1 MTESPLGLSLLS
13 AMITPAVLISACGT
27 LIFST
32 STRLARV
39 VDRVRNLSAQIERLF
54 GGDAVPFAEER
65 RREVEAQ
72 LAVYARRARLVQG
85 SLTSFYV
92 ALGLFV
98 AATIAIGFTVFARG
112 LAWLP
117 AVLGIVG
124 TLVLF
129 LGCVLLINET
139 RLAVQS
145 LRSET
150 AFTLRLSQLHQ
161 LQQEAPERAAALAS
175 LEQMAEQVERSFP
188 KGRGRQ
194 AGDQG

>member
-1 MTESPLGLSLLS
+1 MDLPQIGLSLLS

-39 VDRVRNLSAQIERLF
+39 VDRVRNLSGQIERLF
-54 GGDAVPFAEER
+54 GGDAPPFAEER
-65 RREVEAQ
+65 RREVELQ
-72 LAVYARRARLVQG
+72 LAIYARRARLVQG

-98 AATIAIGFTVFARG
+98 ATTIAVGFTPFA
-112 LAWLP
+112 P
-117 AVLGIVG
+117 AIGWVPAALGIIG

-145 LRSET
+145 LKAET

-161 LQQEAPERAAALAS
+161 MQHDAPERAAALAS
-175 LEQMAEQVERSFP
+175 LEQMSEEVQRGFP
-188 KGRGRQ
+188 ARRG
-194 AGDQG
+194 

>member
-1 MTESPLGLSLLS
+1 MDLPQIGLSLLS

-39 VDRVRNLSAQIERLF
+39 VDRVRNLSIQIEHLF
-54 GGDAVPFAEER
+54 RSDALPFAEER
-65 RREVEAQ
+65 RREVEMQ
-72 LAVYARRARLVQG
+72 LAMYARRARLVQG

-98 AATIAIGFTVFARG
+98 AVTIAIGFTPFA
-112 LAWLP
+112 P
-117 AVLGIVG
+117 AIGWVPAALGMVG

-145 LRSET
+145 LKAET
-150 AFTLRLSQLHQ
+150 TFTLRLIQLHQ
-161 LQQEAPERAAALAS
+161 LQRDAPGRSAALAS
-175 LEQMAEQVERSFP
+175 LEQMSEEVRRGFP
-188 KGRGRQ
+188 TRR
-194 AGDQG
+194 D

>member
-1 MTESPLGLSLLS
+1 MDLPQIGLSLLS

-54 GGDAVPFAEER
+54 GGDAPPFAEER
-65 RREVEAQ
+65 RREVELQ
-72 LAVYARRARLVQG
+72 LAIYARRARLVQG

-98 AATIAIGFTVFARG
+98 ATTIAVGFTPFA
-112 LAWLP
+112 P
-117 AVLGIVG
+117 AIGWVPAALGIIG

-145 LRSET
+145 LKAET

-161 LQQEAPERAAALAS
+161 MQHDAPERAAALAS
-175 LEQMAEQVERSFP
+175 LEQMSEEVQRGFP
-188 KGRGRQ
+188 ARRG
-194 AGDQG
+194 

>member
-1 MTESPLGLSLLS
+1 MDLPQIGLSLLS

-39 VDRVRNLSAQIERLF
+39 VDRVRNLSGQIERLF
-54 GGDAVPFAEER
+54 GDDAPPFAEER
-65 RREVEAQ
+65 RREVEVQ
-72 LAVYARRARLVQG
+72 LAIYARRARLVQG

-98 AATIAIGFTVFARG
+98 ATTIAVGFTPFA
-112 LAWLP
+112 P
-117 AVLGIVG
+117 AIGWVPAALGIIG

-145 LRSET
+145 LKAET
-150 AFTLRLSQLHQ
+150 AFTLRLSRLHQ
-161 LQQEAPERAAALAS
+161 MQHDAPERAAALAS
-175 LEQMAEQVERSFP
+175 LEQMSEEVQRGFP
-188 KGRGRQ
+188 VRRG
-194 AGDQG
+194 

>member
-1 MTESPLGLSLLS
+1 MIGAMDLPQIGLSLLS

-39 VDRVRNLSAQIERLF
+39 VDRVRQLTLQIERLF
-54 GGDAVPFAEER
+54 TDRDVRYGEER

-72 LAVYARRARLVQG
+72 LGFYARRARLVQG

-98 AATIAIGFTVFARG
+98 ATTIAIGLTPFAPS

-117 AVLGIVG
+117 SVIGIVG

-129 LGCVLLINET
+129 GGCMLLINET
-139 RLAVQS
+139 RLALQA
-145 LRSET
+145 LTSET
-150 AFTLRLSQLHQ
+150 AFALRLSGLYQADRN
-161 LQQEAPERAAALAS
+161 APDKAEALAQ
-175 LEQMAEQVERSFP
+175 LEHMSEQVRSGFP
-188 KGRGRQ
+188 KGR
-194 AGDQG
+194 

>member
-1 MTESPLGLSLLS
+1 MIGAMDLPQIGLSLLS

-39 VDRVRNLSAQIERLF
+39 VDRVRQLTVQIERLF
-54 GGDAVPFAEER
+54 TDRDVRYGEER

-72 LAVYARRARLVQG
+72 LGFYARRARLVQG
-85 SLTSFYV
+85 SLTSFYL

-98 AATIAIGFTVFARG
+98 ATTIAIALTPFAPS

-117 AVLGIVG
+117 SVIGIVG

-129 LGCVLLINET
+129 VGCMLLINET
-139 RLAVQS
+139 RLALQA
-145 LRSET
+145 LTSET
-150 AFTLRLSQLHQ
+150 AFALRLSGLYQADRD
-161 LQQEAPERAAALAS
+161 APDKAEALAH
-175 LEQMAEQVERSFP
+175 LEHMREQVRSGFP
-188 KGRGRQ
+188 KGGK
-194 AGDQG
+194 

>member
-1 MTESPLGLSLLS
+1 MDLPQIGLSLLS

-54 GGDAVPFAEER
+54 GGDAPPFAEER
-65 RREVEAQ
+65 RREVELQ
-72 LAVYARRARLVQG
+72 LGMYARRARLVQG

-98 AATIAIGFTVFARG
+98 ATTIAIGFTPFA
-112 LAWLP
+112 P
-117 AVLGIVG
+117 AIGWIPAAFGIVG

-145 LRSET
+145 LKAET

-161 LQQEAPERAAALAS
+161 MQHDAPERAAALAS
-175 LEQMAEQVERSFP
+175 LEQMSEEVRRGFP
-188 KGRGRQ
+188 TRR
-194 AGDQG
+194 D